1 MPTSLSKAGYLLLPR
16 SHSNGMSPTPSPA
29 VHAWL
34 AKEGDGGGPH
44 GMDIDAVGQHVIPVD
59 PGPRRVA

>member
-1 MPTSLSKAGYLLLPR
+1 MPTSPSMAGYLPLLR

-34 AKEGDGGGPH
+34 PKERDAGGPH
-44 GMDIDAVGQHVIPVD
+44 GVDIDAVGQHVIPID